1 MFSLLA
7 KGRPLVGRARAAA
20 IDRAARGYVVDFVDF
35 HIQGWH
41 YPAFNVAD
49 SAIVLGAILMGVD
62 MLRPRRH

>member
-1 MFSLLA
+1 MQPNDVKALLE
-7 KGRPLVGRARAAA
+7 AR
-20 IDRAARGYVVDFVDF
+20 IENVDF

-49 SAIVLGAILMGVD
+49 SAIVLGAILMGID